1 MLLYLCV
8 FLISTKA
15 EFFSYFSWLISL
27 YVLSVFLLKKIKLYN
42 CMEGH
47 KPWCTLES
55 QRTTL
60 QRQFPTPPP
69 QPRLHLHGLRGCVRG
84 EAHHSWTFLTLGRLG
99 LPSRGWGFFLVFLR
113 ADLSWQVRRKGDG
126 TVSTVVSFPTTGE
139 WNGRPSRHS
148 FHYPTEVNRGGNRA
162 SALRGTW
169 RTRHEH
175 GISSRTV
182 FLKKANSKS
191 HERKYESKP
200 NWVHLQN
207 NSYL

>member
-1 MLLYLCV
+1 MYYL
-8 FLISTKA
+8 
-15 EFFSYFSWLISL
+15 FSFC
-27 YVLSVFLLKKIKLYN
+27 KKIKLYN
-42 CMEGH
+42 CVEGH

-60 QRQFPTPPP
+60 QRQLSPLPPP
-69 QPRLHLHGLRGCVRG
+69 IYMGYGAVSEVKHITHGPSSPWVDWVCRLEGG
-84 EAHHSWTFLTLGRLG
+84 A
-99 LPSRGWGFFLVFLR
+99 FFLVFLR

-126 TVSTVVSFPTTGE
+126 IVSTVVSFPTTGK

-148 FHYPTEVNRGGNRA
+148 LHYPTEVNRGATRA

-191 HERKYESKP
+191 HGRKYESKP